1 MGICTS
7 CFKGTF
13 GSRKISSNISAVD
26 VETRRQCQAEAAEK
40 RMQEQEHRGI
50 KNVERV
56 RRMQE
61 KSERQADLPVP
72 QDTPLKW
79 QVR

>member
-1 MGICTS
+1 
-7 CFKGTF
+7 
-13 GSRKISSNISAVD
+13 
-26 VETRRQCQAEAAEK
+26 
-40 RMQEQEHRGI
+40 MQEQEHRGI

-72 QDTPLKW
+72 QDTPLK
-79 QVR
+79 VTLFYNRLVTYNLHRKK